1 MRTTSTYLTN
11 LTIRQPLSELKWR
24 VTGKQGRQQ
33 AARLCVT
40 RGKNTRKETRNQQPP
55 AHPPNGTALGSRHTK
70 TMFAIKSLS
79 KYLFGD
85 ASKENIVE
93 LPQGQLYIVR
103 PLSIKG
109 YSELI
114 FRDSAAFIRRTG
126 QEFQYQ
132 LVIQRAYEEGEAE
145 LDEEEAQEGG
155 GVAASDKDERVF
167 LLDEDL
173 RLRVDLRDTGE
184 TILAWRDLS
193 GDHGDLFEFVCD
205 SATRPEVAAG
215 FELVAV
221 QCQFEC
227 KYKRSHT
234 EASDD
239 ELREFEFEDEPAIPD
254 ASPTPSPTVRSP
266 ALSPS
271 PPTNRFIDSPATPIR
286 NIGSTMARDSTK
298 KAETPAKA
306 VEATPTKAPTSRV
319 APETREVLASE
330 HAEVSERK
338 NISIRRRHC
347 TDFPL
352 LVALVRF
359 QHGNLRFAGRGS
371 PFASHRDR
379 QLEILAA
386 SQRQEARLAWPGG
399 RFGHQPGLQ
408 L

>member
-1 MRTTSTYLTN
+1 
-11 LTIRQPLSELKWR
+11 
-24 VTGKQGRQQ
+24 
-33 AARLCVT
+33 
-40 RGKNTRKETRNQQPP
+40 
-55 AHPPNGTALGSRHTK
+55 
-70 TMFAIKSLS
+70 MFAIKSLS

-126 QEFQYQ
+126 TEFQYQ

-145 LDEEEAQEGG
+145 LDEEDAQEGG
-155 GVAASDKDERVF
+155 ATVSDKDERVF

-173 RLRVDLRDTGE
+173 RLRVDLRETGE

-221 QCQFEC
+221 QCQYER
-227 KYKRSHT
+227 KYRRPHQ
-234 EASDD
+234 EATDE

-254 ASPTPSPTVRSP
+254 ASPAPSPTVRSP
-266 ALSPS
+266 EISPS
-271 PPTNRFIDSPATPIR
+271 PPNTRFSDSPTTPIR
-286 NIGSTMARDSTK
+286 NIESTMARESTK
-298 KAETPAKA
+298 KAETPAQQA
-306 VEATPTKAPTSRV
+306 IEATPTKAPLSRK

-330 HAEVSERK
+330 HAEVS
-338 NISIRRRHC
+338 
-347 TDFPL
+347 
-352 LVALVRF
+352 
-359 QHGNLRFAGRGS
+359 
-371 PFASHRDR
+371 
-379 QLEILAA
+379 
-386 SQRQEARLAWPGG
+386 
-399 RFGHQPGLQ
+399 
-408 L
+408 

>member
-1 MRTTSTYLTN
+1 LQGN
-11 LTIRQPLSELKWR
+11 LGSSSK
-24 VTGKQGRQQ
+24 Q
-33 AARLCVT
+33 AARLVT
-40 RGKNTRKETRNQQPP
+40 RGKNTRKETRNQQLPP
-55 AHPPNGTALGSRHTK
+55 TKRHPLLVRNRQ

-145 LDEEEAQEGG
+145 LDEEEAQQG

-167 LLDEDL
+167 LLNEDL

-298 KAETPAKA
+298 KVETPAKA
-306 VEATPTKAPTSRV
+306 IEATPTKAPTSRI

-330 HAEVSERK
+330 HAEVSEKSR
-338 NISIRRRHC
+338 C
-347 TDFPL
+347 DC
-352 LVALVRF
+352 
-359 QHGNLRFAGRGS
+359 
-371 PFASHRDR
+371 
-379 QLEILAA
+379 LA
-386 SQRQEARLAWPGG
+386 ETLY
-399 RFGHQPGLQ
+399 
-408 L
+408 

>member
-1 MRTTSTYLTN
+1 
-11 LTIRQPLSELKWR
+11 
-24 VTGKQGRQQ
+24 
-33 AARLCVT
+33 
-40 RGKNTRKETRNQQPP
+40 
-55 AHPPNGTALGSRHTK
+55 
-70 TMFAIKSLS
+70 MFAIKSLS

-114 FRDSAAFIRRTG
+114 FKDSAAFIRRTG

-145 LDEEEAQEGG
+145 LDEEGAQEG

-167 LLDEDL
+167 LLSEDL
-173 RLRVDLRDTGE
+173 RLRVDLRETGE
-184 TILAWRDLS
+184 TVLAWRDLS

-205 SATRPEVAAG
+205 SSTRPEVSAG

-221 QCQFEC
+221 QCQFEA

-271 PPTNRFIDSPATPIR
+271 PPTNRFVDSPGTPIR

-306 VEATPTKAPTSRV
+306 VESTPTKAPTSRT

-330 HAEVSERK
+330 HAGVS
-338 NISIRRRHC
+338 
-347 TDFPL
+347 
-352 LVALVRF
+352 
-359 QHGNLRFAGRGS
+359 
-371 PFASHRDR
+371 
-379 QLEILAA
+379 
-386 SQRQEARLAWPGG
+386 
-399 RFGHQPGLQ
+399 
-408 L
+408 